1 MRTKT
6 LILAGAVAVLG
17 ATTTFAQV
25 YSQNTVGF
33 YTINLVQGFNLVA
46 NQMNNGDNTINT
58 IMPGTTPL
66 PDGASL
72 LRWDAANQTFD
83 PNSDLFFAGTGWI
96 NLGTGELST
105 TVLNPGEGCFL
116 ELGSAASIVL
126 VGDVP
131 EGTLNR
137 NLVPGF
143 QIISQLTPQ
152 TLGLDASAFP
162 ANDGDTLQFWNT
174 GRWVGEPTGGY
185 TQGYLYFA
193 GSGWLSFV
201 SGGFEDVVPQLGE
214 AMFYSR
220 GQAGGNATWTRTF
233 DVSP

>member
-6 LILAGAVAVLG
+6 LLLAGAVAVLG

-72 LRWDAANQTFD
+72 LKWNAALQTFGD
-83 PNSDLFFAGTGWI
+83 SDLFFAGTGWI

-105 TVLNPGEGCFL
+105 TTLNPGEGCFI
-116 ELGSAASIVL
+116 ELQSPASIVL

-131 EGTLNR
+131 EGTLTR
-137 NLVPGF
+137 NLRNGF
-143 QIISQLTPQ
+143 QIVSQLTPQ
-152 TLGLDASAFP
+152 ALGLDASGFP

-174 GRWVGEPTGGY
+174 GRWVGEATQSY

-193 GSGWLSFV
+193 GQGWLSFA
-201 SGGFEDVVPQLGE
+201 SGSFEDVVPQLGE
-214 AMFYSR
+214 AMFYNSS
-220 GQAGGNATWTRTF
+220 GGDATWTRTF